1 MKMSYSATIKISVI
15 EAEIEKINILLDEEI
30 QRVQLLLQNKK
41 KLDDSLINNDLVY
54 LFNEMLTLSYSL
66 KLWTLDGLLAT
77 IDHPEEFLSIVRDQ
91 FSNILCLTGQ
101 SEKEPCKKIV
111 SNHCIQPYQRLD
123 WAV

>member
-1 MKMSYSATIKISVI
+1 MSYNLTTKASVI
-15 EAEIEKINILLDEEI
+15 EREIEKIDVLLDEEI

-54 LFNEMLTLSYSL
+54 LYNEMLTLSYSL
-66 KLWTLDGLLAT
+66 KLWTLNGLLTA
-77 IDHPEEFLSIVRDQ
+77 IDQPEELLSIVKDQ
-91 FSNILCLTGQ
+91 FKSILCLTGQ
-101 SEKEPCKKIV
+101 SEVQACKKIF